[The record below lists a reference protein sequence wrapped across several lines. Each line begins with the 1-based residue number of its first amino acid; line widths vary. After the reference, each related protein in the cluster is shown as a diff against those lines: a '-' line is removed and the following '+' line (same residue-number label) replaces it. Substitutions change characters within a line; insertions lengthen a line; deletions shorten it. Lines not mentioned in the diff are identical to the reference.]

1 MIIRRR
7 FIQQAGALG
16 LLGTGLPAAFAAASA
31 ADTAPYGWKSVPFGG
46 GGFIDGF
53 VFHPREKGLLYA
65 RTDIG
70 GAYRFDPGTRSWIPL
85 LDQLTKSQTDLSG
98 VLSLALDPNDPNRV
112 YVAGGLYL
120 GSWARNGALL
130 ASADRGITWQINELP
145 VKLGGNSPG
154 RGSGERLQVDPDNG
168 DILYLG
174 SSQDGLM
181 VSTDRGRSF
190 AALAFA
196 PRHVSDRKSVV

>member
-1 MIIRRR
+1 LYGAPAP
-7 FIQQAGALG
+7 AGA
-16 LLGTGLPAAFAAASA
+16 
-31 ADTAPYGWKSVPFGG
+31 PYNWKSVPYGG

-70 GAYRFDPGTRSWIPL
+70 GAYRFEPATRSWIPL

-98 VLSLALDPNDPNRV
+98 VLSLALDPNDPDRL

-120 GSWARNGALL
+120 GPQARNGALL
-130 ASADRGITWQINELP
+130 ASADRGATWQIHELP

-168 DILYLG
+168 EIC
-174 SSQDGLM
+174 SW
-181 VSTDRGRSF
+181 
-190 AALAFA
+190 A
-196 PRHVSDRKSVV
+196 PRRTG